1 MNELLNAC
9 LQAEPVLADMERIL
23 NKRMTHREPLRLPA
37 LTSVRAAIANA
48 TRCNEQECCYFG
60 QQRSASCS
68 CAKEAA

>member
-9 LQAEPVLADMERIL
+9 IEAEPALAKLEDLL
-23 NKRMTHREPLRLPA
+23 NKAVPGPEPLRLPA
-37 LTSVRAAIANA
+37 LTKVRAAIANA

>member
-23 NKRMTHREPLRLPA
+23 NKRMPHREPLRLPA
-37 LTSVRAAIANA
+37 LTTVRAAIANA
-48 TRCNEQECCYFG
+48 TRCNDQECCYFG